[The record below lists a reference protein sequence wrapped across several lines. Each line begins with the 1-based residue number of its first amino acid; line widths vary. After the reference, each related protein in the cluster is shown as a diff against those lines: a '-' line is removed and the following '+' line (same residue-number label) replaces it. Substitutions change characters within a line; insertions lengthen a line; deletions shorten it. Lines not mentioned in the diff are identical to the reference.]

1 MTRRATSALLIQK
14 IETNLTTN
22 QKALVLFNT
31 LPSLIVGGSITKFSI
46 FFRPLQFISTPPQF
60 TEILEIST
68 PSHLLPNP
76 QIN

>member
-46 FFRPLQFISTPPQF
+46 FFRPLQFISTPP
-60 TEILEIST
+60 
-68 PSHLLPNP
+68 PNLLKFWKIPPLPFLPASPN
-76 QIN
+76 